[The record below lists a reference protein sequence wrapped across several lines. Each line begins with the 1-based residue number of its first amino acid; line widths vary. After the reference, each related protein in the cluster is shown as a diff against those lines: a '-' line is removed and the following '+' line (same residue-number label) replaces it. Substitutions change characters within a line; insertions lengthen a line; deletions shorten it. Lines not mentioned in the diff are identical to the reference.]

1 MPRADNGPSLSDV
14 LSLPSDEFK
23 RLWLGMPLGRFA
35 RMAAALAEAE
45 PPAWLGLTPAQ
56 VDDAKAFAN
65 RVADEYPATSI
76 DELLWCLLVE
86 ATRLRTRGRK
96 RKWLGIDG
104 LMLVSAVHVE
114 LRARGAAT
122 RDRKA
127 VRQAIGRIRAQEPER
142 YRAFS
147 EERLR
152 DAYYQARRRTERRH
166 AEFFVGGV

>member
-1 MPRADNGPSLSDV
+1 MRRVDEAPSLADV
-14 LSLPSDEFK
+14 QALPDDEFK
-23 RLWLGMPLGRFA
+23 RLWLGMPMGRFA
-35 RMAAALAEAE
+35 RMAAALADTE

-56 VDDAKAFAN
+56 IDDAKAFAS

-86 ATRLRTRGRK
+86 ATRPRTRGRK
-96 RKWLGIDG
+96 PKWLGIDG

-114 LRARGAAT
+114 LRARAAST

-127 VRQAIGRIRAQEPER
+127 VRQAIGRVRAQEPQR
-142 YRAFS
+142 YKAYS